1 MRRAALLC
9 VFLVLFSWLPD
20 VDYALGGAGEEIPF
34 WKDGMLIKD
43 EEIIIGDRADKFLIY
58 ENASGHLLY
67 SFGKDYEIWDEI
79 TAGDI
84 NGDGKAE
91 IIHGETD
98 PDYIHVF
105 TKEGV
110 ELARRGFG
118 DWQGG
123 DDLATGDVDG
133 DGKDEVIFADKS
145 SDWINALSETLE
157 TEKRFQVKD
166 FSDGDAIGAGDFDG
180 DGIDE
185 VVHADHSEN
194 LITIYDMDANVKG
207 RFSTDDYFDLTGR
220 DEIATGDVNLDGVD
234 ELIVATQD
242 RGNDGEST
250 GIHVFAFKKEM
261 GQYKQQEIAYFTISY
276 RSGDRIAAGDVNADG
291 VDEIVWA
298 SQTGV
303 VKVYNM
309 WGDVLNGNGLRTHFE
324 RGAGLAVGDVDGN
337 SIRVG
342 PPKKGTMEV
351 TRKVLVVINSPP
363 IDYDVIPK
371 EETGV
376 FYSQYKGTTT
386 ETVTASVTS
395 VVDMKFTMGLGFTFG
410 VENFAAAEF
419 NLKTTLQSRTETV
432 TGQSFTRKE
441 ELTLTADGVDG
452 AIYVTSYYDVYEFP
466 IISPPELAVINGE
479 RQYVM
484 VSVPKGPPTITFA
497 EYDSKVHVIGDI
509 TTYPTRIEELE
520 GFEASNL
527 LGTVTIEAG
536 KVGSRY
542 RLYMK
547 QLDWKGNT
555 NTFTTTVSV
564 NVKAEDYIAPGVKM
578 SMNFEGN
585 YMDQTITTHRVEFSN
600 ETEIVINYNGRIEE
614 PEKRYTATGVIY
626 RDGTD
631 GHLVLD
637 FYLSGMGDYYRT
649 RQLSPFMVNVSDVAH
664 MPFIPPWY
672 SKFTRLQNLYGMY
685 TSNKPPECSVSPVP
699 VSGKQ
704 PLDVTFELSLSDPN
718 NDPLSWRIDF
728 GDGTELTGN
737 STEVLHTYADPGSYP
752 VKLTVYDR
760 WNANSTCSATVNVQH
775 NERPSVSFT
784 YSPAEVRAGVEV
796 SFEESS
802 SDPDGNVVSWEWD
815 FGDGTASKERNPVHV
830 YRAPGTYTVSL
841 TVMDSDG
848 MRNSY
853 SMDLVVLPRNLPP
866 MADFT
871 FLPKE
876 PRAGEEVSFVDKS
889 YDSDGNIVSWSWD
902 FGDGSTSNEAEPT
915 HVFSSPGNY
924 TVTLTVRDEKGGEGV
939 KRISVIV
946 GEAPSPT
953 QSSTSPPAPE
963 ETTSPATSS
972 SASSTS
978 SPERGTSTTQSG
990 GTCGVGVA
998 VLLPLLVLLGRKRW
1012 R

>member
-1 MRRAALLC
+1 MKRAALVCLL
-9 VFLVLFSWLPD
+9 LVLFSGLAVTPH
-20 VDYALGGAGEEIPF
+20 VSGSAGGGIPL
-34 WKDGMLIKD
+34 WEDGMVIKN
-43 EEIIIGDRADKFLIY
+43 EEIIIGDRSDKLVTY
-58 ENASGHLLY
+58 EDENGHLLY
-67 SFGKDYEIWDEI
+67 SFEKDYEIWDEI

-105 TKEGV
+105 TKDGV

-157 TEKRFQVKD
+157 TEKRFRVEE
-166 FSDGDAIGAGDFDG
+166 FSDGDGIGAGDFDG

-185 VVHADHSEN
+185 VVHADHSDN
-194 LITIYDMDANVKG
+194 IITIYDMNANVKG

-242 RGNDGEST
+242 DGNKGRST
-250 GIHVFAFKKEM
+250 GIHVFAFKKAG
-261 GQYKQQEIAYFTISY
+261 GQYKQQEIAYFPILY
-276 RSGDRIAAGDVNADG
+276 QKGDRIAAGDVNADG

-298 SQTGV
+298 SQEGV
-303 VKVYNM
+303 VRVYNM
-309 WGDVLNGNGLRTHFE
+309 QGELLGSFRAHFE

-337 SIRVG
+337 SIKVG
-342 PPKKGTMEV
+342 PPRRGTMEV
-351 TRKVLVVINSPP
+351 NRKVLVVINSPP

-395 VVDMKFTMGLGFTFG
+395 VVDMKFTMGFSLTFG
-410 VENFAAAEF
+410 IENFANTEF
-419 NLKTTLQSRTETV
+419 NLKTSLQSRTEKV
-432 TGQSFTRKE
+432 TGQSFTREE

-479 RQYVM
+479 RQYLM
-484 VSVPKGPPTITFA
+484 VSVPKGPPMITFA

-520 GFEASNL
+520 GYEASNL

-547 QLDWKGNT
+547 QLDWKGST

-564 NVKAEDYIAPGVKM
+564 NVKSENYIAPGVKT

-600 ETEIVINYNGRIEE
+600 ETEIVIQYNGRIEE
-614 PEKRYTATGVIY
+614 PEKRYSATGVIY
-626 RDGTD
+626 RDRDD

-637 FYLSGMGDYYRT
+637 FYLSGMGDYYRR
-649 RQLSPFMVNVSDVAH
+649 RQLSPFVVNISTISPN

-672 SKFTRLQNLYGMY
+672 IKFTKLQDLYGRY
-685 TSNKPPECSVSPVP
+685 TSNEPPECSISATPA
-699 VSGKQ
+699 SGKQ
-704 PLDVTFELSLSDPN
+704 PLDVTFQLSLSDPN
-718 NDPLSWRIDF
+718 NDPLSWKMDF

-752 VKLTVYDR
+752 VRLTVYDR
-760 WNANSTCSATVNVQH
+760 WNANSTCSATVNVQR
-775 NERPSVSFT
+775 NEKPSVSFT
-784 YSPAEVRAGVEV
+784 YSPSEVRAGGEV

-815 FGDGTASKERNPVHV
+815 FGDGSSSTERNPAHV
-830 YRAPGTYTVSL
+830 YEAPGTYTVSL
-841 TVMDSDG
+841 TVTDNDG
-848 MRNSY
+848 MRDSY

-871 FLPKE
+871 FFPKE
-876 PRAGEEVSFVDKS
+876 PKAGEEVSFVDKS

-902 FGDGSTSNEAEPT
+902 FGDGTTSSEAEPV
-915 HVFSSPGNY
+915 HVYSSPGNY
-924 TVTLTVRDEKGGEGV
+924 TVTLTVRDDSGDEGSR
-939 KRISVIV
+939 RISVIV
-946 GEAPSPT
+946 GEATST
-953 QSSTSPPAPE
+953 TSPPAPE
-963 ETTSPATSS
+963 ETTSSTSS
-972 SASSTS
+972 SQVPSTS
-978 SPERGTSTTQSG
+978 SPEQGTSTTQSG

-998 VLLPLLVLLGRKRW
+998 VLLPLLVLLGRKR
-1012 R
+1012 RR